1 MAATLRSLLGIPRF
15 HLAMVVPPADPVVL
29 DQALT
34 WVHSSDLP
42 DPTPWL
48 EPNQLLLTDGGAFRD
63 RAGRDE
69 AAAYIGR
76 LQAASVVG
84 LGFATSVL
92 HAEIP
97 PELVAAATDAEFP
110 LLEVAD
116 RTPFMAIIRHVADG
130 IAADQRERLEWLIA
144 AQRAIARAALRVDGL
159 TAILH
164 ELEERLDCWV
174 ALFDAAGE
182 RVPVPAERRIPDQ
195 LAAPVAQ
202 AVGRSLRGRVRSAGR
217 ISIIGG
223 EVTLQTLGQRDRL
236 RGVLAI
242 GNAAPLDEAGIDL
255 VTSVIAIAS
264 VALEQ
269 SAALEESRR
278 NLRAGLL
285 ELLLAGGVDVA
296 RRSLQR
302 LGSRL
307 PAEPVR
313 VVSAPLDGGRALME
327 ELELDADRGPGH
339 FFAVRDDRLVVVAS
353 DERLDEV
360 RALLDRHGVTAG
372 ASAPARLDELSPALE
387 EARRA
392 AELPARGE
400 RLQLFDRLVGD
411 GMVGL
416 LGRAGGR
423 EAARRL
429 LDAARARGDEGHEL
443 LRAATV
449 WLSHNGA
456 WDPAAKELGLH
467 RHTLRARMS
476 LLGALLGLDL
486 ERFGGRAELWTAL
499 QLDGPGRSPRATASR

>member
-15 HLAMVVPPADPVVL
+15 HLTLVVQPADPAVL

-34 WVHSSDLP
+34 WVHSSDLA

-48 EPNQLLLTDGGAFRD
+48 EPGQLLLTDGGAFRE
-63 RAGRDE
+63 RAGLAE
-69 AAAYIGR
+69 AAAYIRR

-97 PELVAAATDAEFP
+97 AELVDAARDAGFP
-110 LLEVAD
+110 LLEVAA

-144 AQRAIARAALRVDGL
+144 AQRSIARAALRVDGL

-164 ELEERLDCWV
+164 ELEQRLDCWV

-182 RVPVPAERRIPDQ
+182 HVPVPAERRIPGE
-195 LAAPVAQ
+195 LVEPVAQ
-202 AVGRSLRGRVRSAGR
+202 AVQRSLRGRVRSAGR

-223 EVTLQTLGQRDRL
+223 EVTLQTLGRRDRL

-242 GNAAPLDEAGIDL
+242 GNPAPLDEAGIDL
-255 VTSVIAIAS
+255 VTSVIALAS

-278 NLRAGLL
+278 ALRAGLL

-296 RRSLQR
+296 RRSLQQ
-302 LGSRL
+302 LGAEL

-313 VVSAPLDGGRALME
+313 VVSAPLDGGRALVE
-327 ELELDADRGPGH
+327 ELELDADRGRGH
-339 FFAVRDDRLVVVAS
+339 FFAVHEDRLVVVAS
-353 DERLDEV
+353 DARLDEV
-360 RALLDRHGVTAG
+360 RALLDLHGVTAG
-372 ASAPARLDELSPALE
+372 ASAPAGLDELAPALE

-392 AELPARGE
+392 ADAPGRGE
-400 RLQLFDRLVGD
+400 RLRLFDGMVGD

-416 LGRAGGR
+416 LDRVGGR

-429 LDAARARGDEGHEL
+429 LDAARVRADDGHEL
-443 LRAATV
+443 LHAATV

-476 LLGALLGLDL
+476 RLGDLLGLDL

-499 QLDGPGRSPRATASR
+499 QLDGLARRPRGAGA

>member
-15 HLAMVVPPADPVVL
+15 HLTMVVPPADPAVL

-48 EPNQLLLTDGGAFRD
+48 EPGQLLLTDGGAFRD
-63 RAGRDE
+63 RAGLDE
-69 AAAYIGR
+69 AIAYIGR

-97 PELVAAATDAEFP
+97 PALVAAAGDAGFP
-110 LLEVAD
+110 LIEVAD

-159 TAILH
+159 TAILR
-164 ELEERLDCWV
+164 ELEQRLDCWV

-182 RVPVPAERRIPDQ
+182 HVPVPAERRIPDE
-195 LAAPVAQ
+195 LVEPVGQ
-202 AVGRSLRGRVRSAGR
+202 AVQRSLRGRVRSAGR

-223 EVTLQTLGQRDRL
+223 EVTLQTLGQRGRL

-242 GNAAPLDEAGIDL
+242 GNPAPLDEAGIDL

-278 NLRAGLL
+278 DLRAGLL
-285 ELLLAGGVDVA
+285 ELMLAGGVDVA

-302 LGSRL
+302 LGSEL

-313 VVSAPLDGGRALME
+313 VVSAPLDGGRALVE
-327 ELELDADRGPGH
+327 ELELDADRGRGH
-339 FFAVRDDRLVVVAS
+339 FFAVHDDRLVVVAS
-353 DERLDEV
+353 DARLDEV
-360 RALLDRHGVTAG
+360 RALLDHHGVTAG
-372 ASAPARLDELSPALE
+372 ASAPAGLDELASALE

-392 AELPARGE
+392 AEAPSRGG
-400 RLQLFDRLVGD
+400 RLQLFEGMVGD

-416 LGRAGGR
+416 LGRVGGR

-429 LDAARARGDEGHEL
+429 LDAARLRGDEGHEL

-476 LLGALLGLDL
+476 LLGDLLGLDL

-499 QLDGPGRSPRATASR
+499 QLDGLARPTRGRGA